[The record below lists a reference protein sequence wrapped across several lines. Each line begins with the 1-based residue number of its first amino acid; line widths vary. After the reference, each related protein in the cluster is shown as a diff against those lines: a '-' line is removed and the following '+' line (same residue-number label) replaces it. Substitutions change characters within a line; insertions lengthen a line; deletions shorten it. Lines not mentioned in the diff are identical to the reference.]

1 MLCLKNVKYIDNSKI
16 VVQLAT
22 KGSCYLTNS
31 NRLSDLDISSEET
44 MGSREE
50 KISLYK
56 LIGLGDQK
64 IEETL
69 KNEPLSNLLVQI
81 INHVLVVDSIELTF
95 LFAVV

>member
-1 MLCLKNVKYIDNSKI
+1 M
-16 VVQLAT
+16 
-22 KGSCYLTNS
+22 TNS

>member
-1 MLCLKNVKYIDNSKI
+1 
-16 VVQLAT
+16 
-22 KGSCYLTNS
+22 
-31 NRLSDLDISSEET
+31 